1 VKRSGYLSFTFGTLA
16 LTGVTRAANTENPN
30 ASLNELL
37 PNAAVWLA
45 QILRG
50 CAQYNVFHQ
59 MVVLS
64 LILALGFLV
73 WEVMQSAN
81 SGTAA
86 RATQTYVRA
95 GVVLLTLTALYS
107 TPNALSSWVKNL
119 FVDSWVKVY
128 QTVDKAA
135 MQGLE
140 RDLSQKVEDF
150 AGELSNYLYQTWAI
164 DATLQG
170 QSSSLEFGPPDPNNP
185 STTNTPAAPSTP
197 SSSNSA
203 SRAQWAYWVTQG
215 LFFLMLGVLTVYAG
229 MVTLSGV
236 LALLCW
242 LCFPLALCWVIL
254 RKSEYVLL
262 IFRLW
267 VYSLAGAVLVPVFFA
282 VTTPLVMVSPME
294 KLRQEAKVN
303 NVELTRVAQQY
314 AGEYQACVEGAWLKE
329 LQCDV
334 GVSWGQSLEFAGQ
347 KVFRIV
353 MDLLFVGMGMLIAY
367 GVLLSLL
374 RFVMNV
380 VGRFLGVD
388 TALEGAVQMGLPLGI
403 RGRRGL
409 SRGGGT
415 GQGGEASGGSSG
427 GNAGSSSSSGSSSSQ
442 PTHITG
448 MLSRPLSRRGTAFVG
463 QVQREGREMRETF
476 SSAWNSETQHRA
488 GQVAPKT
495 DLKGPDKPS

>member
-1 VKRSGYLSFTFGTLA
+1 MIMMV
-16 LTGVTRAANTENPN
+16 LTGMARAANTENSS

-45 QILRG
+45 QILKG

-64 LILALGFLV
+64 LMLAIGFFT

-86 RATQTYVRA
+86 RATQTYIRA

-107 TPNALSSWVKNL
+107 TPNTLSSWVKNL

-128 QTVDKAA
+128 QTVDRAA
-135 MQGLE
+135 MRGLE
-140 RDLSQKVEDF
+140 QDLSQKVDDF

-164 DATLQG
+164 DATLKG
-170 QSSSLEFGPPDPNNP
+170 QSSSLEFGPPDPNNLN
-185 STTNTPAAPSTP
+185 SSNANNTTSP
-197 SSSNSA
+197 SSSTETPA

-242 LCFPLALCWVIL
+242 LCFPLALCWIIL

-303 NVELTRVAQQY
+303 NTELTRVAQQY
-314 AGEYQACVEGAWLKE
+314 ANEYQACVDSSDWLTKG
-329 LQCDV
+329 LKCDF
-334 GVSWGQSLEFAGQ
+334 GVSTAQALEFAGQ

-367 GVLLSLL
+367 GVLLALL

-388 TALEGAVQMGLPLGI
+388 TALEDAVQMGLPLGI

-448 MLSRPLSRRGTAFVG
+448 MLSRPLSRRGAAFTG

-476 SSAWNSETQHRA
+476 SSAWNAETQRRA